1 MLVVLNW
8 LKDNLFG
15 QTALFLGLIVA
26 VGIALQ
32 KKKPGEILQGFIT
45 ATLGYY
51 IFNTGAGSIGGLA
64 MVMGNLLR
72 PTLGVEAGVNPFSS
86 QTFIAMGYAI
96 EYIAPRITI
105 CFIVSWM
112 IHILLVKF
120 IKPLKVVYLTM
131 HNILSFVATFYMFFY
146 TIMGYRGWL
155 LDCCAGLFTVLYITL
170 TPMLVYKDCM
180 KVTNNAFA
188 LGHFNQISA
197 WLASKIAPLCGNPE
211 KENAETMQLP
221 GWLRSISDGGLSVAV
236 SLPVAYIFVW
246 AIVMFVGNDAAL
258 QLLHENAGSTNSF
271 LYMVLTAL
279 QLAAAIYILLYG
291 LRMFLGA
298 LLPAFQGISEKFIPD
313 AVPGI
318 DTVAFYTVSPNAV
331 VITMLSYMAGAVAT
345 TIVCILLKTPVLVIF
360 QLASAFSESSAIGAI
375 ANSKGGWKACV
386 AAGLMVGILATVAA
400 GFFATGLG
408 ILDQGIAQANF
419 DSCAYPSVV
428 FYLFRM
434 FQ

>member
-1 MLVVLNW
+1 MLMVLNW

-26 VGIALQ
+26 IGMMLQ
-32 KKKPGEILQGFIT
+32 KKKLGEVLQGFIT

-51 IFNTGAGSIGGLA
+51 IFNTGASSIGGLA

-86 QTFIAMGYAI
+86 QTFIAMGYAV

-105 CFIVSWM
+105 CFIVAWL
-112 IHILLVKF
+112 IHLLLVKF

-131 HNILSFVATFYMFFY
+131 HNILSFVATFYIFFY
-146 TIMGYRGWL
+146 TIMGYRGIL
-155 LDCCAGLFTVLYITL
+155 LDLCAGFFTVLYITF

-180 KVTNNAFA
+180 KVTNNTFA
-188 LGHFNQISA
+188 LGHFNQIGA
-197 WLASKIAPLCGNPE
+197 WITSKLAPFCGDPE
-211 KENAETMQLP
+211 KDNAETMQLP

-236 SLPVAYIFVW
+236 SLPIAYIFVW
-246 AIVMFVGNDAAL
+246 AVVMIVGNESAL
-258 QLLHENAGSTNSF
+258 QLLRENAGSTNSF

-298 LLPAFQGISEKFIPD
+298 LLPAFQGISERFIPD

-318 DTVAFYTVSPNAV
+318 DTVAFYAVSPNAV
-331 VITMLSYMAGAVAT
+331 VITMLSYMVGAIIT
-345 TIVCILLKTPVLVIF
+345 TIICIILKTPVLVIF

-375 ANSKGGWKACV
+375 ANSKGGWKACIM
-386 AAGLMVGILATVAA
+386 AGLVVGILATIAA
-400 GFFATGLG
+400 GFFAAGLG

-419 DSCAYPSVV
+419 DSCGYPALI

-434 FQ
+434 FK